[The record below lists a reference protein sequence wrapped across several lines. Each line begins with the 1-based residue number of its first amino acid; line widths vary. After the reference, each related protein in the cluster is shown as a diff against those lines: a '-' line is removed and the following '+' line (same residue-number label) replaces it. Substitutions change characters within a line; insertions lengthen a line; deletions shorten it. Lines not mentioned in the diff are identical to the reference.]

1 LEDYRTDE
9 EQVEALKRWWDE
21 KGKSTLVMIA
31 LAVVVSFGWRY
42 WQDQQQAHKEA
53 AASVYQELLALMS
66 APTLDDSQRAT
77 AGTLITQLTEQ
88 FDDTGYDHLA
98 SLAKAR
104 LAMDAG
110 DFAAAA
116 SVLTALSGEELGVEL
131 AALVNLRL
139 AKVQFSQQDYT
150 AALNTLKGDMQKYA
164 AQAAELRGDIYAA
177 QGDAASASAAYQESQ
192 TLTADNDMLRPSPL
206 LQIKI
211 DAVASATT
219 GENA

>member
-1 LEDYRTDE
+1 MEDYRTDE

-21 KGKSTLVMIA
+21 NGKTTLVMIA
-31 LAVVVSFGWRY
+31 LAVAVSFGWRY

-53 AASVYQELLALMS
+53 AAGVYQELLTLMS

-77 AGTLITQLTEQ
+77 AGTLIAQLSEQ
-88 FDDTGYDHLA
+88 FGDTGYSHLA

-104 LAMDAG
+104 FAMDQGEFSEAE
-110 DFAAAA
+110 
-116 SVLTALSGEELGVEL
+116 SVLTALSGESLGVEL

-139 AKVQFSQQDYT
+139 AKVQFSQQNY
-150 AALNTLKGDMQKYA
+150 ASALNTLKVDMQKYS
-164 AQAAELRGDIYAA
+164 AQAAELRGDIFAA
-177 QGDAASASAAYQESQ
+177 QGDEASASAAYKESQ
-192 TLTADNDMLRPSPL
+192 LLTSDSDMLRPSPL